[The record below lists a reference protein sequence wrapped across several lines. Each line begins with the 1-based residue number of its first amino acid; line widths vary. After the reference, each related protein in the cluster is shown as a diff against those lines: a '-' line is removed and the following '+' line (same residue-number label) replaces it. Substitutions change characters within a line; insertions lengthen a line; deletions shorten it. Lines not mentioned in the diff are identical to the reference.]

1 MKVLFFNL
9 GPFIYLIPHYIHKAI
24 PNYSLASASG
34 VLKIGNEV
42 ACTKTTSRPAHQ
54 LAWYKLDMRESGLLS
69 FILMK
74 LQKHDEVLFYLDVM

>member
-1 MKVLFFNL
+1 M
-9 GPFIYLIPHYIHKAI
+9 
-24 PNYSLASASG
+24 ASASG

-54 LAWYKLDMRESGLLS
+54 LAWYRLDMRESGFLS

-74 LQKHDEVLFYLDVM
+74 LQNYDEAVFYLDVM

>member
-9 GPFIYLIPHYIHKAI
+9 GPFISYLITFIRPIQI
-24 PNYSLASASG
+24 ISLASASG

-54 LAWYKLDMRESGLLS
+54 LAWYRLDMRESGLLS

-74 LQKHDEVLFYLDVM
+74 LQKHDEAVFYLDVM